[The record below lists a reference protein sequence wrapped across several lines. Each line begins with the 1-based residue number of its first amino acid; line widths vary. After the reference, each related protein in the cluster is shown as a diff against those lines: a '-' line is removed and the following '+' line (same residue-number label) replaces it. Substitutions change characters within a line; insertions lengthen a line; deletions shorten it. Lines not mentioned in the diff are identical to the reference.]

1 MNNDF
6 KQLLPGFTM
15 GLTRAAI
22 SHPFE
27 ILKIQSQIGVK
38 NKFDKTL
45 FRGIGYS
52 LAANSMERG
61 IQFYFF
67 NKFKKENDSRL
78 VSSLKS
84 SLISTGISFPYNII
98 LLKRVVS
105 NNSQGFNKNIF
116 VKSCSLEYSRNL
128 IGSTL
133 FLYSYDFYKT
143 QTNLFFIP
151 PVLATTNVWLITY
164 PIDTIKNKIINDG
177 QISLKKEGLRG
188 LYKGIQYPLIRS
200 LPSSIIGMWVY
211 EKMLKWVS

>member
-1 MNNDF
+1 MNNEF
-6 KQLLPGFTM
+6 KQFLPGFTM

-27 ILKIQSQIGVK
+27 ILKIQSQIGAK
-38 NKFDKTL
+38 NTFNKTL
-45 FRGIGYS
+45 FKGIGYS
-52 LAANSMERG
+52 LVANSLERG

-67 NKFKKENDSRL
+67 NKFKKENESRFA
-78 VSSLKS
+78 SSLKS

-105 NNSQGFNKNIF
+105 NNSEKFNKNIF
-116 VKSCSLEYSRNL
+116 MKSCSLEYTRNL
-128 IGSTL
+128 MGSTL

-143 QTNLFFIP
+143 KIDLFFIP

-177 QISLKKEGLRG
+177 KINWKKIGIKNV
-188 LYKGIQYPLIRS
+188 YQGIQYPLIRS

-211 EKMLKWVS
+211 EKMMELIK